1 MDETI
6 TIYVGKI
13 NENGYVRTFK
23 CKKSSVSGP
32 YFDMLIK
39 NSKNRTLRLPSI
51 LPEAFKY
58 VVDTLDRPRASLVF
72 ETLEDALITY
82 SMCDMMLLT
91 RSKDMC
97 LQDVKRKLFDVDNA
111 LRILNINAM
120 TINDEHISNLAWR
133 KIRFRPNDILKSP
146 LLKELE
152 TEDFL
157 ALILEVA
164 SIAKPNLLVEACINF
179 VQDEGDVTFTRE
191 QFMNQVFPKVPWDLM
206 NAYSLHAVM
215 GAPFL
220 EPEDK
225 ISIVMN

>member
-120 TINDEHISNLAWR
+120 TINDRHISNLAWR
-133 KIRFRPNDILKSP
+133 KIRFRPNDILKSG

-152 TEDFL
+152 TRLSRINPGGGQHSKTRPTRGGVYKFRTRRGGRNFHERAIHESSFSQS
-157 ALILEVA
+157 ALGL
-164 SIAKPNLLVEACINF
+164 
-179 VQDEGDVTFTRE
+179 DEC
-191 QFMNQVFPKVPWDLM
+191 L
-206 NAYSLHAVM
+206 
-215 GAPFL
+215 
-220 EPEDK
+220 
-225 ISIVMN
+225 